1 VREREKAR
9 GSGPY
14 GPLFGLIAGM
24 VFVFRGPCAHPAVMV
39 VECGE
44 GVDDVMRWWR
54 AVVTTLS

>member
-24 VFVFRGPCAHPAVMV
+24 VFVFRGPCARPARGRRHDVV
-39 VECGE
+39 VEGC
-44 GVDDVMRWWR
+44 
-54 AVVTTLS
+54 